1 MDNDRMPW
9 WKELNEKTKGLWQSV
24 KGWVGMSP
32 GVADYGW
39 VTPEAYADLS
49 QESPEYGRDA
59 FTEGGMATP
68 GLWGYGGNQSPG
80 IFDYGLHA
88 IKEGGK
94 DIIKNGLGLV
104 EGTTLVLSE
113 PGYQQRRELGGRQ
126 ALRDISRGVRSLKGA
141 DWLEQD
147 TGSEG
152 ASNAEDGT
160 LAPNNGIMYKNTDL
174 LLRANGFLPGQ
185 AEVVNLASDA
195 SGAKNIEQ
203 IPGFKQVVREA
214 IASGILPNPDTMQSD
229 YKFIEGGLSTPILKL
244 ASVTGG
250 IMMDKKG
257 NVYLIAD
264 GSVGYGL
271 GLPIPVTGSVGQ
283 GYFGNIEK
291 SDEADYREA
300 LAGGSFGTTTG
311 AGVQGNV
318 SIGTS
323 GVISGELSLNPSIA
337 KTFGGRYAW
346 YLFNIYD

>member
-1 MDNDRMPW
+1 
-9 WKELNEKTKGLWQSV
+9 
-24 KGWVGMSP
+24 
-32 GVADYGW
+32 
-39 VTPEAYADLS
+39 
-49 QESPEYGRDA
+49 
-59 FTEGGMATP
+59 MATP
-68 GLWGYGGNQSPG
+68 GLWGYGGNQTPG

-88 IKEGGK
+88 IKDGGK

-104 EGTTLVLSE
+104 EGTTLVLSNGSGNQ
-113 PGYQQRRELGGRQ
+113 PGRELSGRET
-126 ALRDISRGVRSLKGA
+126 LRDISLKGA
-141 DWLEQD
+141 DWLKQD
-147 TGSEG
+147 TSSEG
-152 ASNAEDGT
+152 TSKAEAGT
-160 LAPNNGIMYKNTDL
+160 LAPNNGIMFKNTDL

-185 AEVVNLASDA
+185 AEVVDLASDA
-195 SGAKNIEQ
+195 SRAKNTELT
-203 IPGFKQVVREA
+203 PGFKQVVRSA
-214 IASGILPNPDTMQSD
+214 IASSILPNPATMQSD

-250 IMMDKKG
+250 FMMDKKG

-283 GYFGNIEK
+283 GYFGNAEK

-323 GVISGELSLNPSIA
+323 GVLSGELSLNPSVA

>member
-1 MDNDRMPW
+1 
-9 WKELNEKTKGLWQSV
+9 
-24 KGWVGMSP
+24 MSP

-39 VTPEAYADLS
+39 VTPEAYADSS
-49 QESPEYGRDA
+49 QESAEYGRDA
-59 FTEGGMATP
+59 FTEGVMATP
-68 GLWGYGGNQSPG
+68 GLWGYGGNQTPG

-88 IKEGGK
+88 IKDGGK

-104 EGTTLVLSE
+104 EGTTLVLSNGSGNQ
-113 PGYQQRRELGGRQ
+113 PGRELSGRET
-126 ALRDISRGVRSLKGA
+126 LRDISLKGA
-141 DWLEQD
+141 DWLKQD
-147 TGSEG
+147 TSSEG
-152 ASNAEDGT
+152 TNKAEAGT
-160 LAPNNGIMYKNTDL
+160 LAPNNGIMFKNTDL

-195 SGAKNIEQ
+195 SRAKNTELT
-203 IPGFKQVVREA
+203 PGFKQVVRSA
-214 IASGILPNPDTMQSD
+214 IASSILPNPATMQSD

-250 IMMDKKG
+250 FMMDKKG

-283 GYFGNIEK
+283 GYFGNAEK

-323 GVISGELSLNPSIA
+323 GVISGELSLNPSVA